1 MRWFV
6 INVQNVMYLWA
17 TFNNQTIKKNTGIK
31 RRRSLFSGVVDG
43 WMDGWLSVWDR
54 LTAGSGWGRGK
65 CNWFRLMAYYVV
77 MPQRYRC
84 RNAEPCTGILFFFP
98 YHRKRIDWYF
108 SMFQFFF
115 SKHNSKISHEVILRF
130 NGKINVFKQKI
141 AVIFYSKSYGR

>member
-1 MRWFV
+1 MITYITSTSAPTPQVNHNSTACTPRPDEMIRYKCTKRDVSLGNFQQS
-6 INVQNVMYLWA
+6 ND
-17 TFNNQTIKKNTGIK
+17 KKNTGIK

-54 LTAGSGWGRGK
+54 LTAGSGGGRGK

-98 YHRKRIDWYF
+98 YHRKRID
-108 SMFQFFF
+108 
-115 SKHNSKISHEVILRF
+115 
-130 NGKINVFKQKI
+130 
-141 AVIFYSKSYGR
+141 